1 MADWRPMLK
10 RRDDGFPRIM
20 GVVNVTPDSFFSQSR
35 SEDTGHAIGV
45 ATRMAA
51 EGADWIDIGG
61 ESTRPG
67 AKSVTLDDE
76 LARVIPAIE
85 GIRSELPEICISVD
99 TRRAE
104 VARQALELGANMV
117 NDVSALGD
125 QEMID
130 VLVEFECPVCVM
142 HMQGLPENMQN
153 NPKYG
158 DVVNEVRSY
167 LATATGRLV
176 GAGIDPSH
184 IVADPGIGFG
194 KTLEHNLALLSSGRE
209 IVPEEEMRLM
219 WGVSRKSMFRDL
231 LGRESSGDRL
241 AGTLGVAA
249 VSMKK
254 EVDIIRVHDV
264 AEHSD
269 VFSSIKAVR

>member
-85 GIRSELPEICISVD
+85 GVRSELPEICISVD

-176 GAGIDPSH
+176 EAGIDPSH

-209 IVPEEEMRLM
+209 IVPEGEMRLM

-249 VSMKK
+249 ISMKK

>member
-85 GIRSELPEICISVD
+85 GVRSELPEICISVD

-176 GAGIDPSH
+176 EAGIDPSH

-194 KTLEHNLALLSSGRE
+194 KTLEHNLTLLSSGRE
-209 IVPEEEMRLM
+209 IVPEGEMRLM

>member
-176 GAGIDPSH
+176 EAGIDPSH

-194 KTLEHNLALLSSGRE
+194 KTLEHNLTLLSSGRE
-209 IVPEEEMRLM
+209 IVPEGEMRLM

-269 VFSSIKAVR
+269 IFSSIKAVR

>member
-125 QEMID
+125 QGMID

-158 DVVNEVRSY
+158 DVVSEVRSY

-176 GAGIDPSH
+176 QAGIDPSH

>member
-125 QEMID
+125 QGMID

-176 GAGIDPSH
+176 EAGIDPSH

-209 IVPEEEMRLM
+209 IVPEEQMRLM